1 MGGLFMLLDNRTG
14 RELHSGD
21 WIARKD
27 YKGFIRRYELMG
39 VNDDNSRVQVRELD
53 GEDRWLYHS
62 FALTKLNLKWVM
74 V

>member
-1 MGGLFMLLDNRTG
+1 MLLDNRTG

-27 YKGFIRRYELMG
+27 YKGFMRRYELLA
-39 VNDDNSRVQVRELD
+39 VSEDNNRIQVRELN

-62 FALTKLNLKWVM
+62 FPLTKLHLKWVLA
-74 V
+74 